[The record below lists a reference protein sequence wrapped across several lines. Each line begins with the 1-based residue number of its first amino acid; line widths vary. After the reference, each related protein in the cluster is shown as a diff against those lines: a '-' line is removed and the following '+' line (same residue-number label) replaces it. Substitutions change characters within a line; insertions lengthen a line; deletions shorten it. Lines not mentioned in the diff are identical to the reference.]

1 MFLRQIYDESLAQF
15 AYLIGC
21 QRTGQA
27 LVIDPERDIDRYH
40 RLAADNDLTITAVAE
55 THIHADFVSGAAE
68 FATDP
73 DIHLYLSAEGGDD
86 WSYQW
91 TGDRP
96 HVHLLRHGDEFK
108 VGNIRIQAIHSPGH
122 TPEHLAYLITDLGGG
137 ADQPV
142 ALASG
147 DFLFVGDVGRPDL
160 LETAAGV
167 TDTMEPAARRL
178 QASLVERLGDLPEFL
193 QVLPG
198 HGAGSACGKALG
210 AVPTSVLGY
219 EQRFNQA
226 LRLANHD
233 PEDFVRDI
241 LTGQPEPPLYF
252 GRMKQVNRDG
262 IRVTGG
268 VSLPPRLATRQ
279 LKPWTDDPDTVV
291 IDTRAERAEFAAGHL
306 PGALHCPYPGPFFLA
321 GAGSYVAPEQRI
333 LLLTEDPAEVEAMT
347 RQLYRIGLDHV
358 VGYATVADLKA
369 AGLLAQPT
377 RRIDFEQWQADGGG
391 TAAAAD
397 GDLILDVRNATEFD
411 AGHLE
416 GAVNIAYTRLKAR
429 LDEVPRDRRL
439 LVHCGTGRRASLATA
454 FLLREGFDAVHID
467 GVCSECDRIAEGKGL
482 TH

>member
-40 RLAADNDLTITAVAE
+40 RLAAANDLTITAVAE

-68 FATDP
+68 FAADP
-73 DIHLYLSAEGGDD
+73 EIQLYLSAEGGED
-86 WSYQW
+86 WSYRW
-91 TGDRP
+91 TEGRP
-96 HVHLLRHGDEFK
+96 GVHLLRDGDEFK
-108 VGNIRIQAIHSPGH
+108 VGNIRIRAIHSPGH
-122 TPEHLAYLITDLGGG
+122 TPEHLSFLITDIGGG
-137 ADQPV
+137 ADQPM

-178 QASLVERLGDLPEFL
+178 QESLVNCLGDLPEFL

-219 EQRFNQA
+219 ERRFNQA
-226 LRLANHD
+226 LRRANED
-233 PEDFVRDI
+233 PGEFVSDI

-268 VSLPPRLATRQ
+268 VSLPPRLATQQ
-279 LKPWTDDPDTVV
+279 LKPWIDDPDTVL
-291 IDTRAERAEFAAGHL
+291 IDTRAERSEFAAGHL

-321 GAGSYVAPEQRI
+321 GAGSYVAPEQRM
-333 LLLTEDPAEVEAMT
+333 LLLVEDPSEVESMT

-369 AGLLAQPT
+369 AELLTASTP
-377 RRIDFEQWQADGGG
+377 RIEFDQWRAGGVPSANG
-391 TAAAAD
+391 Q
-397 GDLILDVRNATEFD
+397 LVLDVRNAVEFD
-411 AGHLE
+411 AGHLD

-429 LDEVPRDRRL
+429 VGELPPDHTL
-439 LVHCGTGRRASLATA
+439 LVHCGTGRRASLATSWLA
-454 FLLREGFDAVHID
+454 GQGFDVVHID
-467 GVCSECDRIAEGKGL
+467 GVCSDCERIAESRGM